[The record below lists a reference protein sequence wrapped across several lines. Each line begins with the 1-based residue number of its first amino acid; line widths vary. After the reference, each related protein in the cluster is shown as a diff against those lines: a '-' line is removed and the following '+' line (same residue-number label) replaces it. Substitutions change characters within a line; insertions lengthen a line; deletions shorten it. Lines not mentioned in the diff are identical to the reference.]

1 VLHGQ
6 AAWVV
11 GVAYWAEVER
21 RLARPLVVECGDR
34 AGTVLAALRVGL
46 RRLHHGVD
54 GPQTPALDALI
65 RAHGAE
71 RERHAA
77 DVVVPVGHAVA
88 PYLAR
93 WRLETGDRW
102 HPSC

>member
-1 VLHGQ
+1 
-6 AAWVV
+6 VV

-46 RRLHHGVD
+46 RRLHHDVG
-54 GPQTPALDALI
+54 GAQTPTLDALI
-65 RAHGAE
+65 AAHGGQ
-71 RERHAA
+71 RERTSA
-77 DVVVPVGHAVA
+77 DIVVSEGRTVA
-88 PYLAR
+88 PCMAR
-93 WRLETGDRW
+93 WRLETGDRS